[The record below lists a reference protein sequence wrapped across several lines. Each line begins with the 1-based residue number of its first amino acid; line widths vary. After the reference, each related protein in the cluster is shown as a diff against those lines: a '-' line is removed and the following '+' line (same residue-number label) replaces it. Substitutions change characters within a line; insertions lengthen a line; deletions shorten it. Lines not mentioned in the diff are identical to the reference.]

1 MDTFTQQ
8 PEQDTRKLE
17 KPSDL
22 SGLKFF
28 SMAVVARTP
37 KNHPSAVIEVTPIE
51 SLSIQDTGPVAKK
64 DTTYRQTHQ
73 EASGKYDSQKDVTK
87 NNIIEAEWLPLS
99 DSNRDT
105 PPCVYQDESVIL
117 FKYGDVQKYYW
128 ATIKHQPELRR
139 KEIVR
144 WSASNETA
152 PLVPYTRDTSYFFEM
167 NAIEKWLHVATPVNG
182 EGVAYRLLMDVGKSQ
197 LDVSDNQGNSIVIQS
212 VSGKLTITARDDM
225 DFNAGKS
232 FNFNAP
238 LFNVN
243 SPDVKLNGETAVSK
257 GLKIANGIAVAGGG
271 GGKAAV
277 IGGDL
282 AVVGN
287 FQARNILTN
296 SVTEGGVGSVDV
308 PKAAIQNQ
316 AAASTSA
323 PFGPTAS
330 SASSAPSAIQ
340 APVSPSVQMDKNVV
354 YDNATTVNKA
364 PTVLTGD
371 KVLDAPKLAT
381 GIVPKSVSFNMPD
394 ISSLK
399 ETASKLASPGIQLG
413 SLGMGG
419 LSGLADQARSLQNT
433 VGSTISG
440 ATGAASSIIQQGRAT
455 VMDPINAITRTVSL
469 GTSSVIN
476 MIQSPT
482 SGFVNQVNGFL
493 QPINNLSRSLG
504 GKGLGSMTQL
514 NALTDSVYKT
524 TGKIYNINN
533 AVGLQVSRFT
543 TPINSLTSQAGSAI
557 NTAGYAAVNV
567 TDPLRVATDTI
578 STTQSS
584 AQSAKAQLEALATH
598 SSGVFGSQKTLDE
611 LL

>member
-37 KNHPSAVIEVTPIE
+37 KNHPSTVIEVTPIE
-51 SLSIQDTGPVAKK
+51 TLSIQDTGPVAKK
-64 DTTYRQTHQ
+64 DTTYSQTHQ
-73 EASGKYDSQKDVTK
+73 DASGKYDSQKDVTK

-197 LDVSDNQGNSIVIQS
+197 LDISDNQGNSIVIQS
-212 VSGKLTITARDDM
+212 VSGKLTITARQEM
-225 DFNAGKS
+225 NFNAGKS
-232 FNFNAP
+232 FTFNAP

-243 SPDVKLNGETAVSK
+243 SPNVTLNGETAISK

-282 AVVGN
+282 AVVGS

-296 SVTEGGVGSVDV
+296 SVTEGGVGAVDV
-308 PKAAIQNQ
+308 PKATVQNQ

-323 PFGPTAS
+323 PFS
-330 SASSAPSAIQ
+330 SSPSSGSSAPSAVQ
-340 APVSPSVQMDKNVV
+340 TPVSPSVQTDKNVV
-354 YDNATTVNKA
+354 YNNAATVNKA
-364 PTVLTGD
+364 PSVLTGD
-371 KVLDAPKLAT
+371 KVLDAPKLVT
-381 GIVPKSVSFNMPD
+381 GTIPKSVSFNMPD
-394 ISSLK
+394 ISSIK
-399 ETASKLASPGIQLG
+399 EAASKLTSPGVQLG
-413 SLGMGG
+413 SVGMAG
-419 LSGLADQARSLQNT
+419 LSGLADTARSVQST
-433 VGSTISG
+433 VSSSISG
-440 ATGAASSIIQQGRAT
+440 VTNAASSIVQQGRLT
-455 VMDPINAITRTVSL
+455 VMDPINAVTRTVNL
-469 GTSSVIN
+469 GASSIAN
-476 MIQSPT
+476 MIQSPI
-482 SGFVNQVNGFL
+482 SGLSNQVNGFL
-493 QPINNLSRSLG
+493 QPINNLSVSLG
-504 GKGLGSMTQL
+504 GKGLGTL
-514 NALTDSVYKT
+514 NQFNTLSSKIHQA
-524 TGKIYNINN
+524 TGKIYNVSHMTN
-533 AVGLQVSRFT
+533 AQISKFT
-543 TPINSLTSQAGSAI
+543 TPINSLTSEASSVVNRAS
-557 NTAGYAAVNV
+557 YAAVNI
-567 TDPLRVATDTI
+567 TDPLRVATNTVDTV
-578 STTQSS
+578 QQS
-584 AQSAKAQLEALATH
+584 AQSSKAQLEALATH
-598 SSGVFGSQKTLDE
+598 SSGLFGGQKTLDE